1 MYLNKQSKYLYFDK
15 WYEIVLYQQNRVSK
29 QRNYISDLYM
39 AAKHTIQN
47 KAEISFGEGSPL
59 YLKYLSSYP
68 HAHVAKLYFAKTPS
82 LQNE

>member
-1 MYLNKQSKYLYFDK
+1 
-15 WYEIVLYQQNRVSK
+15 
-29 QRNYISDLYM
+29 M